1 MAHVVLPGSM
11 KAAAGGRTEFEI
23 EAANASQLLAR
34 LAHDHPKLKPLLE
47 RGVSIS
53 IDNQLYREPAFQPIG
68 AKSEVYILP
77 RMAGG

>member
-1 MAHVVLPGSM
+1 MARVVLPGSM

-23 EAANASQLLAR
+23 EAANAQQLLAR
-34 LAHDHPKLKPLLE
+34 LGRDHPKLKPLLD

-53 IDNQLYREPAFQPIG
+53 IDNQLYREPAFQPIT
-68 AKSEVYILP
+68 ATSEVFILP